1 MVKKA
6 LFLKIEN
13 DFAGGRPQADCDLKP
28 LMERC
33 RQEQF
38 EVEDYGQPPD
48 PDLSGL
54 PSTPSVLFVPA
65 IEEDCLGIKLAQDAL
80 SKNLPRVIVLY
91 APSMPSREF
100 LCLAFREG
108 VDDIITLDADAE
120 TLNSKIKR
128 ADRILQVRLDSANTD
143 GQLQQKIKSLQLR
156 CEQLERKNAKWEER
170 LLALSSTATRMATG
184 QLQLAENAPSLRK
197 ESPGLLIVATSNSQ
211 ASSAVELSRRLG
223 FDPQVA
229 HTGKDGLE
237 QIEKRP
243 PRVILTDGTLA
254 DMNATAFAPAA
265 RKALGNKPV
274 VIVAWSSSPEAEE
287 TLLAPDTGI
296 DDFVLKSTTSEGTGL
311 LAASLLGGLR

>member
-6 LFLKIEN
+6 LFLKDEGN
-13 DFAGGRPQADCDLKP
+13 TCVLEP
-28 LMERC
+28 LIKRC

-38 EVEDYGQPPD
+38 EVEECNQPPD
-48 PDLSGL
+48 HETLKSLL
-54 PSTPSVLFVPA
+54 PSTPAVLFVPA
-65 IEEDCLGIKLAQDAL
+65 IEEDCWGVKLAQDAL
-80 SKNLPRVIVLY
+80 NEKMPRVIVLY

-108 VDDIITLDADAE
+108 VDDIISLDADNE

-128 ADRILQVRLDSANTD
+128 ADHILQVRLDTVDAG
-143 GQLQQKIKSLQLR
+143 GQWQQKMKSLHLH

-170 LLALSSTATRMATG
+170 LLALSSTAIRMATG
-184 QLQLAENAPSLRK
+184 QLQLAESGH
-197 ESPGLLIVATSNSQ
+197 SVLIVASSNSQ
-211 ASSAVELSRRLG
+211 ASSADELCRRLG
-223 FDPQVA
+223 FKTHLA

-237 QIEKRP
+237 QISENP
-243 PRVILTDGTLA
+243 PQVILTDGTLP
-254 DMNATAFAPAA
+254 DMNAKAFAPAA

-287 TLLAPDTGI
+287 ILLAPDAGI

-311 LAASLLGGLR
+311 LAAALLGGLR

>member
-13 DFAGGRPQADCDLKP
+13 DFCDPKP
-28 LMERC
+28 LMECC

-80 SKNLPRVIVLY
+80 SENLPRVIVLY
-91 APSMPSREF
+91 APSMPSKEF

-108 VDDIITLDADAE
+108 VDDIITLDADAK

-128 ADRILQVRLDSANTD
+128 ADRILQVRLDSANTG

-184 QLQLAENAPSLRK
+184 QLRLAENAPS
-197 ESPGLLIVATSNSQ
+197 LLIVATSNSQ

-237 QIEKRP
+237 QIDKCP

-254 DMNATAFAPAA
+254 DMNATAFAAAA

-311 LAASLLGGLR
+311 LTASLLGGLR

>member
-6 LFLKIEN
+6 LFLRTED
-13 DFAGGRPQADCDLKP
+13 DFCNLEP
-28 LMERC
+28 LIERC

-38 EVEDYGQPPD
+38 EVEDCGQTPD
-48 PDLSGL
+48 YETLNGLL
-54 PSTPSVLFVPA
+54 PSTPAVLFVPA
-65 IEEDCLGIKLAQDAL
+65 IEEDCQGVKLAQDAL
-80 SKNLPRVIVLY
+80 SEKLPRVIVLY

-108 VDDIITLDADAE
+108 VDDIVTLDADAE
-120 TLNSKIKR
+120 TLNSKLKR
-128 ADRILQVRLDSANTD
+128 ADHILQARLDSTETG
-143 GQLQQKIKSLQLR
+143 GQLQQKIKSIQLR

-184 QLQLAENAPSLRK
+184 QLRLAEDAAS
-197 ESPGLLIVATSNSQ
+197 LLIVATSNSQ

-223 FDPQVA
+223 FDPKVA

-237 QIEKRP
+237 QIDKCL

-274 VIVAWSSSPEAEE
+274 VIVAWSSSPEAED

-296 DDFVLKSTTSEGTGL
+296 DDFVPKSTTSEGTGL
-311 LAASLLGGLR
+311 LAAALLGGLR

>member
-1 MVKKA
+1 MVQKA
-6 LFLKIEN
+6 LFLRTED
-13 DFAGGRPQADCDLKP
+13 DFCNLEP
-28 LMERC
+28 LIERC

-38 EVEDYGQPPD
+38 EVEDCGQIPD
-48 PDLSGL
+48 YESLKSFL
-54 PSTPSVLFVPA
+54 PSTPAVLFVPA

-80 SKNLPRVIVLY
+80 SEKLPCVIVLY

-120 TLNSKIKR
+120 ALNSKLKH
-128 ADRILQVRLDSANTD
+128 ADRILQARLDSAETG

-170 LLALSSTATRMATG
+170 LLALSSTATRMATD
-184 QLQLAENAPSLRK
+184 QLRLAESAPS
-197 ESPGLLIVATSNSQ
+197 LLIVATSNSQ

-237 QIEKRP
+237 QINKCP

-274 VIVAWSSSPEAEE
+274 VIVAWSSSPEAED

-296 DDFVLKSTTSEGTGL
+296 DDFVPKSTTREGTGL
-311 LAASLLGGLR
+311 LAAALLGGLR

>member
-6 LFLKIEN
+6 LFLRTED
-13 DFAGGRPQADCDLKP
+13 DFCNLEP
-28 LMERC
+28 LIKYC

-38 EVEDYGQPPD
+38 EVEDCGQTPD
-48 PDLSGL
+48 HESLKSLL
-54 PSTPSVLFVPA
+54 PSTPAVLFMPA
-65 IEEDCLGIKLAQDAL
+65 IEEDCLGVKLAQDAL
-80 SKNLPRVIVLY
+80 SEKLPRVIVLY

-108 VDDIITLDADAE
+108 VDDIVTLDADAE
-120 TLNSKIKR
+120 TLNSKLKH
-128 ADRILQVRLDSANTD
+128 ADHVLQARLDLAETG

-184 QLQLAENAPSLRK
+184 QLRLAEDAPS
-197 ESPGLLIVATSNSQ
+197 LLIVATSNSQ

-237 QIEKRP
+237 QIDKCP

-254 DMNATAFAPAA
+254 DMNAAAFAPAA

-274 VIVAWSSSPEAEE
+274 VIVAWSSSPETED

-296 DDFVLKSTTSEGTGL
+296 DDFVLKSTTGEGTGL
-311 LAASLLGGLR
+311 LAATLLGGLR

>member
-6 LFLKIEN
+6 LFLRTEDDFCNLEPLIE
-13 DFAGGRPQADCDLKP
+13 C
-28 LMERC
+28 C

-38 EVEDYGQPPD
+38 EVEDCGQTPD
-48 PDLSGL
+48 YELLKSLL
-54 PSTPSVLFVPA
+54 PSTPTVLFVPA
-65 IEEDCLGIKLAQDAL
+65 IEEDCQGVKLAQDAL
-80 SKNLPRVIVLY
+80 SEKLPRVIVLY

-108 VDDIITLDADAE
+108 VDDIVTLDADAE
-120 TLNSKIKR
+120 TLNSKLKR
-128 ADRILQVRLDSANTD
+128 ADHVLQVRLDLAETG

-184 QLQLAENAPSLRK
+184 QLRLAEDAPS
-197 ESPGLLIVATSNSQ
+197 LLIVATSNSQ
-211 ASSAVELSRRLG
+211 ASSAVKLSRRLG
-223 FDPQVA
+223 FDPRVA

-237 QIEKRP
+237 QIDKCP

-254 DMNATAFAPAA
+254 DMNAAAFAPAA
-265 RKALGNKPV
+265 RKALGNEPV
-274 VIVAWSSSPEAEE
+274 VIVAWSSSPETEG

-296 DDFVLKSTTSEGTGL
+296 DDFVLKSTTGEGTGL
-311 LAASLLGGLR
+311 LAAALLGGLR

>member
-6 LFLKIEN
+6 LFLRTED
-13 DFAGGRPQADCDLKP
+13 DFCNLEP
-28 LMERC
+28 LIERC

-38 EVEDYGQPPD
+38 EVEDCGQTPD
-48 PDLSGL
+48 YESLKSLL
-54 PSTPSVLFVPA
+54 PSTPAVLFVPA
-65 IEEDCLGIKLAQDAL
+65 IEEDCQGVKLAQDAL
-80 SKNLPRVIVLY
+80 SEKLPRVIVLY

-108 VDDIITLDADAE
+108 VDDIVTLDADAE
-120 TLNSKIKR
+120 TLNSKVR
-128 ADRILQVRLDSANTD
+128 HADHILQARLDLAETG
-143 GQLQQKIKSLQLR
+143 GQLQQKIKSIQLR
-156 CEQLERKNAKWEER
+156 CEQLERRNAKWEER

-184 QLQLAENAPSLRK
+184 QLRIAEDAPS
-197 ESPGLLIVATSNSQ
+197 LLIVATSNSQ

-237 QIEKRP
+237 QINKCP

-274 VIVAWSSSPEAEE
+274 VIVAWSSSPETED

-296 DDFVLKSTTSEGTGL
+296 DNFVPKSTTSEGTGL
-311 LAASLLGGLR
+311 LAAALLGGLR

>member
-6 LFLKIEN
+6 LFLKDEGN
-13 DFAGGRPQADCDLKP
+13 TCVLDP
-28 LMERC
+28 LIKRC

-38 EVEDYGQPPD
+38 EVEECNQPPD
-48 PDLSGL
+48 HETLKSLL
-54 PSTPSVLFVPA
+54 PSTPAVLFVPA
-65 IEEDCLGIKLAQDAL
+65 IEEDCWGVKLAQDAL
-80 SKNLPRVIVLY
+80 NEKMPRVIVLY

-108 VDDIITLDADAE
+108 VDDIISLDADNE

-128 ADRILQVRLDSANTD
+128 ADHILQVRLDTVDAG
-143 GQLQQKIKSLQLR
+143 GQWQQKMKSLHLH

-170 LLALSSTATRMATG
+170 LLALSSTAIRMATG
-184 QLQLAENAPSLRK
+184 QLHIAGSAPSV
-197 ESPGLLIVATSNSQ
+197 LIVASSNSQ
-211 ASSAVELSRRLG
+211 ASSAAELCRRLG
-223 FDPQVA
+223 FKTHLA

-237 QIEKRP
+237 QISENP
-243 PRVILTDGTLA
+243 PQVILTDGTLP
-254 DMNATAFAPAA
+254 DMNAKAFAPAA

-287 TLLAPDTGI
+287 ILLAPDAGI

-311 LAASLLGGLR
+311 LAAALLGGLR

>member
-6 LFLKIEN
+6 LFLRTED
-13 DFAGGRPQADCDLKP
+13 DFCNLEP
-28 LMERC
+28 LIERC

-38 EVEDYGQPPD
+38 EVEDCGQTPD
-48 PDLSGL
+48 YESLKSLL
-54 PSTPSVLFVPA
+54 PSTPAVLFVPA
-65 IEEDCLGIKLAQDAL
+65 IEEDCQGVKLAQDAL
-80 SKNLPRVIVLY
+80 SEKLPRVIVLY

-120 TLNSKIKR
+120 TLNSKLKR
-128 ADRILQVRLDSANTD
+128 ADHILQARLDSAETG
-143 GQLQQKIKSLQLR
+143 GQLQQKIKSIQLR
-156 CEQLERKNAKWEER
+156 CEQLERRNAKWEER

-184 QLQLAENAPSLRK
+184 QLRLAESAPS
-197 ESPGLLIVATSNSQ
+197 LLIVATSNSQ

-237 QIEKRP
+237 QIKKRP

-274 VIVAWSSSPEAEE
+274 VIVAWSSSPEAED

-296 DDFVLKSTTSEGTGL
+296 DDFVLKSTTGEGTGL
-311 LAASLLGGLR
+311 LAAALLGGLR

>member
-6 LFLKIEN
+6 LFLRTED
-13 DFAGGRPQADCDLKP
+13 DFCNLEP
-28 LMERC
+28 LIERC

-38 EVEDYGQPPD
+38 EVEDCGQTPD
-48 PDLSGL
+48 YESLKSLL
-54 PSTPSVLFVPA
+54 PSTPAVLFVPA
-65 IEEDCLGIKLAQDAL
+65 IEEDCQGVKLAQDAL
-80 SKNLPRVIVLY
+80 SEKLPRVIVLY

-120 TLNSKIKR
+120 TLNSKLKR
-128 ADRILQVRLDSANTD
+128 ADHILQARLDSAETG
-143 GQLQQKIKSLQLR
+143 GQLQQKIKSIQLR
-156 CEQLERKNAKWEER
+156 CEQLERRNAKWEER

-184 QLQLAENAPSLRK
+184 QLRLAESAPS
-197 ESPGLLIVATSNSQ
+197 LLIVATSNSQ

-223 FDPQVA
+223 FDPKVA

-237 QIEKRP
+237 QIDKCL

-254 DMNATAFAPAA
+254 DMNVTAFAPAA

-274 VIVAWSSSPEAEE
+274 VIVAWSSSPEAED

-296 DDFVLKSTTSEGTGL
+296 DDFVLKSTTGEGTGL
-311 LAASLLGGLR
+311 LTAALLGGLR

>member
-6 LFLKIEN
+6 LFLRDEGNTCILE
-13 DFAGGRPQADCDLKP
+13 P
-28 LMERC
+28 LIKRC

-38 EVEDYGQPPD
+38 EVEECNQPPD
-48 PDLSGL
+48 HETLKSLL
-54 PSTPSVLFVPA
+54 PSTPAVLFVPA
-65 IEEDCLGIKLAQDAL
+65 VEEDCLGVKLAQDAL
-80 SKNLPRVIVLY
+80 NEKLSRVIVLY

-108 VDDIITLDADAE
+108 VDDIISLDADNE

-128 ADRILQVRLDSANTD
+128 ADHILQVRLDTVDAG
-143 GQLQQKIKSLQLR
+143 GQWQQKMKSLHLH
-156 CEQLERKNAKWEER
+156 CEQLECKNAKWEER

-184 QLQLAENAPSLRK
+184 QLHIAGSAPSV
-197 ESPGLLIVATSNSQ
+197 LIVASSNSQ
-211 ASSAVELSRRLG
+211 ASSAAELCRRLG
-223 FDPQVA
+223 FKTHLA

-237 QIEKRP
+237 QISENP
-243 PRVILTDGTLA
+243 PQVILTDGTLP
-254 DMNATAFAPAA
+254 DMNAKAFAPAA

-287 TLLAPDTGI
+287 ILLAPDAGI

-311 LAASLLGGLR
+311 LAAALLGGLR

>member
-6 LFLKIEN
+6 LFLRTED
-13 DFAGGRPQADCDLKP
+13 DFCNLEP
-28 LMERC
+28 LIERC

-38 EVEDYGQPPD
+38 EVEDCGQIPD
-48 PDLSGL
+48 YESLKSVL
-54 PSTPSVLFVPA
+54 PSTPVVLFVPA
-65 IEEDCLGIKLAQDAL
+65 IEEDCLGVKLAQDAL
-80 SKNLPRVIVLY
+80 SEQLPCVIVLY

-120 TLNSKIKR
+120 VLNSKLKH
-128 ADRILQVRLDSANTD
+128 ADRILHARLDSAETG
-143 GQLQQKIKSLQLR
+143 GQLQQEIKSIQLR
-156 CEQLERKNAKWEER
+156 CEQLERRNAKWEER

-184 QLQLAENAPSLRK
+184 QLQLAENAPSL
-197 ESPGLLIVATSNSQ
+197 LIVATSNSQ
-211 ASSAVELSRRLG
+211 ASSAVKLSRRLG

-237 QIEKRP
+237 QINKCP

-296 DDFVLKSTTSEGTGL
+296 DDFVLKSTSSEGTGL
-311 LAASLLGGLR
+311 LGARQ